1 MKIGIFGGSFNPIH
15 SGHAIIAHHIITS
28 GVVDRLWLMVS
39 PVNPLKVGHERQV
52 SDTDRLRMVEM
63 VSRPMENVET
73 SAFEFTMPKPSYT
86 IDTLNALQEKFPD
99 DEFYLVTGADNWVI
113 FDRWRNSEEI
123 LAKYH
128 LLVYP
133 RLGYDVEIPEE
144 LRDRVTLV
152 NAPIIELSSTLVRE
166 RLAKGLS
173 VRYYVPDEVLGYI
186 ERNKLYTRDGEA
198 DTE

>member
-15 SGHAIIAHHIITS
+15 NGHAIIAHHIITS
-28 GVVDRLWLMVS
+28 GAVDRLWLMVS

-52 SDTDRLRMVEM
+52 ADTDRLRMVEM
-63 VSRPMENVET
+63 VSHNLENVET

-86 IDTLNALQEKFPD
+86 IDTLNALQAKFPD

-133 RLGYDVEIPEE
+133 RLGYDVVIPEE

-152 NAPIIELSSTLVRE
+152 DAPIIELSSTMVRE

-173 VRYYVPDEVLGYI
+173 ARYYVPDEVLNYI
-186 ERNKLYTRDGEA
+186 ERKGLYRQ
-198 DTE
+198 

>member
-28 GVVDRLWLMVS
+28 GAVDRLWLMVS
-39 PVNPLKVGHERQV
+39 PVNPLKADHERQV
-52 SDTDRLRMVEM
+52 ADTDRLRMAEM
-63 VSRPMENVET
+63 VTRPLENVET

-86 IDTLNALQEKFPD
+86 IDTLNALQAKFPD
-99 DEFYLVTGADNWVI
+99 DELYLVIGADNWTV

-128 LLVYP
+128 VLIYP
-133 RLGYDVEIPEE
+133 RLGHDVVIPEA

-152 NAPIIELSSTLVRE
+152 NAPIIELSSTTVRE
-166 RLAKGLS
+166 RLAHGLS

-186 ERNKLYTRDGEA
+186 ERKGLYRIGSRV
-198 DTE
+198 

>member
-15 SGHAIIAHHIITS
+15 SGHAIIAHHIISS
-28 GVVDRLWLMVS
+28 GAVDRLWFMVS
-39 PVNPLKVGHERQV
+39 PVNPLKVGHVQQV
-52 SDTDRLRMVEM
+52 ADTDRLRMAEM
-63 VSRPMENVET
+63 VTRPLENVET

-86 IDTLNALQEKFPD
+86 IDTLNALQAKFPD

-113 FDRWRNSEEI
+113 FDRWRNSKEI

-133 RLGYDVEIPEE
+133 RLGYDVVIPDD

-152 NAPIIELSSTLVRE
+152 DAPIIELSSTEVRE
-166 RLAKGLS
+166 RLAQGLS

-198 DTE
+198 VTE

>member
-1 MKIGIFGGSFNPIH
+1 MRIGIFGGSFNPIH

-28 GVVDRLWLMVS
+28 GAVDRLWLMVS
-39 PVNPLKVGHERQV
+39 PVNPLKVDKEQQV
-52 SDTDRLRMVEM
+52 KDTDRLRMVEM
-63 VSRPMENVET
+63 VTRPLENVET

-86 IDTLNALQEKFPD
+86 VDTLNALQAKFPD

-133 RLGYDVEIPEE
+133 RLGYDVVIPEE

-152 NAPIIELSSTLVRE
+152 DAPIIELSSTMVRE

-173 VRYYVPDEVLGYI
+173 ARYYVPDEVLSYI
-186 ERNKLYTRDGEA
+186 ERKGLYRL
-198 DTE
+198 

>member
-1 MKIGIFGGSFNPIH
+1 MRRIGIFGGSFNPIH
-15 SGHAIIAHHIITS
+15 NGHAIIASYIMQH
-28 GVVDRLWLMVS
+28 GGLDQLWLMVS
-39 PVNPLKVGHERQV
+39 PQNPLKQPHEMAGELH
-52 SDTDRLRMVEM
+52 RLRMTEM
-63 VSRPMENVET
+63 VSHRIDGVET

-86 IDTLNALQEKFPD
+86 IDTLNALQAKFPD

-133 RLGYDVEIPEE
+133 RLGYDVVIPEE

-152 NAPIIELSSTLVRE
+152 DAPIIELSSTMVRE

-173 VRYYVPDEVLGYI
+173 ARYYVPDEVSSYI
-186 ERNKLYTRDGEA
+186 ERKGLYRLEIRD
-198 DTE
+198 

>member
-15 SGHAIIAHHIITS
+15 SGHAIIAHHIISS
-28 GVVDRLWLMVS
+28 GAVDRLWLMVS
-39 PVNPLKVGHERQV
+39 PVNPLKVGLEQQV
-52 SDTDRLRMVEM
+52 ADTDRLRMVEM
-63 VSRPMENVET
+63 VTRPLENVET

-86 IDTLNALQEKFPD
+86 IDTLNALQAKFPD

-133 RLGYDVEIPEE
+133 RLGYDVVIPEE

-152 NAPIIELSSTLVRE
+152 DAPIIELSSTAVRE
-166 RLAKGLS
+166 RLAQGLGA
-173 VRYYVPDEVLGYI
+173 RYYVPDEVLSYI
-186 ERNKLYTRDGEA
+186 ERKGLYRISD
-198 DTE
+198 